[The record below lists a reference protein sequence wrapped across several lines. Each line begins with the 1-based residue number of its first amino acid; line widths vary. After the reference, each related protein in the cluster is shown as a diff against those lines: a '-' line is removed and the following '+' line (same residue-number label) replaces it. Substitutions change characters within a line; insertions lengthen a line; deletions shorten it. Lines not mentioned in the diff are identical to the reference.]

1 MNWEAVAAL
10 STAFTGFVI
19 VVTAL
24 VAGDQL
30 RQLRAQRR
38 DAAAVELTRSLQDTD
53 VTRAFRLIA
62 ALPPGISA
70 SDLRALGTEYEDAA
84 QLLALRW
91 EMLGVLVY
99 RGTIS
104 FDVMEDLAGGATVAL
119 WERLKNLTS
128 EIRQSQ
134 NYPMY
139 LEWFQWLA
147 EQFIRRDRLHQ
158 TPAHVRY
165 RDWTP

>member
-10 STAFTGFVI
+10 STAFTGVVI
-19 VVTAL
+19 GITAL

-53 VTRAFRLIA
+53 VIRAFRIIS

-70 SDLRALGTEYEDAA
+70 SDLRARGAEYEEAA
-84 QLLALRW
+84 QLLGLRW

-104 FDVMEDLAGGATVAL
+104 FDVMEDLAGGATVTL
-119 WERLKNLTS
+119 WERLRDLAS
-128 EIRQSQ
+128 EIREFQ
-134 NYPMY
+134 NYPVY

-147 EQFIRRDRLHQ
+147 EQFTKRDRLHQ
-158 TPAHVRY
+158 TPAHVRH